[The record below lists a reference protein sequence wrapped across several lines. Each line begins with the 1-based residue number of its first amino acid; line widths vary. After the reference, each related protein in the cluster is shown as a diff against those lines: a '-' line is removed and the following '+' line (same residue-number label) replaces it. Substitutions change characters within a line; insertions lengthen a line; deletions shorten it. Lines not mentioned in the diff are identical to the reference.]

1 MKRKDHADGHTLRLL
16 CLTNAA
22 RRSLAPADLKTEAID
37 WLRMPSQTNKIIQV
51 QQFLE
56 LFAGDSCTVPEL
68 AFEPRLMIN

>member
-1 MKRKDHADGHTLRLL
+1 MKRKDHTDGHTLRRL

-37 WLRMPSQTNKIIQV
+37 WLRMPSQTNKIIQA

-56 LFAGDSCTVPEL
+56 LLLEVLVRFQNLLSSL
-68 AFEPRLMIN
+68 I